1 MKVTKYPQSCLIIEK
16 NGKRLC
22 IDPGELVS
30 AKYDAQDLLPVDA
43 ILITHE
49 HEDHVDQA
57 LLHELV
63 GSDEV
68 PVYANQSTKN
78 LLGDAVTQVVMD
90 GEEFEAAGLKIVA
103 RELPHCLMV
112 DGSAGPQNTG
122 YVIDGVFFHAGDGIA
137 LDGLHVAS
145 AAIPIAG
152 PDISAR
158 DVFAFIKQLRCQTV
172 VPIHYDYFQENP
184 RILASMA
191 PGVTPGVK
199 FVLLDHGQSAEL

>member
-1 MKVTKYPQSCLIIEK
+1 MKVTKYPQSCLIIEQ
-16 NGKRLC
+16 NGKRLG
-22 IDPGELVS
+22 IDPGALVS
-30 AKYDAQDLLPVDA
+30 AKYKAQDLLPLDA

-49 HEDHVDQA
+49 HEDHVDQD
-57 LLHELV
+57 LLRELV
-63 GSDEV
+63 KDGKV

-78 LLGDAVTQVVMD
+78 LVGDLVTQVVED
-90 GEEFEAAGLKIVA
+90 GEAFEAAGMKIVA

-137 LDGLHVAS
+137 LDGLHVES

-158 DVFAFIKQLRCQTV
+158 DVFDFIKQLRCQTV
-172 VPIHYDYFQENP
+172 VPIHYDYFLENP
-184 RILASMA
+184 RLLSSMA
-191 PGVTPGVK
+191 SGVTPDIR
-199 FVLLDHGQSAEL
+199 FVVLDHGQTAEL

>member
-1 MKVTKYPQSCLIIEK
+1 MKVTKYPQSCLIIEQ
-16 NGKRLC
+16 NGHRLG
-22 IDPGELVS
+22 IDPGALVS
-30 AKYDAQDLLPVDA
+30 AKYKAADLLPLDA

-57 LLHELV
+57 LLRELIGD
-63 GSDEV
+63 GSI

-78 LLGDAVTQVVMD
+78 LLGDLVTQTVED
-90 GEEFEAAGLKIVA
+90 GETFEAAGMKVVA

-122 YVIDGVFFHAGDGIA
+122 YVIESVFFHAGDGIA
-137 LDGLHVAS
+137 LDGLHVES

-158 DVFAFIKQLRCQTV
+158 DVFDFIKQLRCQTV
-172 VPIHYDYFQENP
+172 VPIHYDYFLENP
-184 RILASMA
+184 RLLSSMA
-191 PGVTPGVK
+191 AGVAPDVK
-199 FVLLDHGQSAEL
+199 FVVLDHGQTAEL

>member
-1 MKVTKYPQSCLIIEK
+1 MKITKYPQSCLIIEK
-16 NGKRLC
+16 DGKRLG
-22 IDPGELVS
+22 IDPGALVS
-30 AKYDAQDLLPVDA
+30 AKYKAQDLLPLDA

-49 HEDHVDQA
+49 HEDHVDQD
-57 LLHELV
+57 LLRELV
-63 GSDEV
+63 KDGNI

-78 LLGDAVTQVVMD
+78 LLGDLVTLVVED
-90 GEEFEAAGLKIVA
+90 GEAFEAAGMNVVA

-137 LDGLHVAS
+137 LDGLHVES

-158 DVFAFIKQLRCQTV
+158 DVFDFIKQLRCQTV
-172 VPIHYDYFQENP
+172 VPIHYDYFLENP
-184 RILASMA
+184 RILSSMA
-191 PGVTPGVK
+191 AGVVPDVK
-199 FVLLDHGQSAEL
+199 FVVLDHGQSAEI